1 MTTFLDRWHRRAV
14 DQPLLR
20 TFTIVVRV
28 LLALA
33 FLPSGWV
40 KVAGHRFTTLPMTDP
55 VGLFFEGFFSVHGY
69 YRVVGAAQLLAAILL
84 LFPWTATLGAALY
97 FPIILNIFVI
107 TVSIGS
113 GFGGTRIITGLMLLA
128 NVYLLLWDY
137 DRWKGLLPLVGSSPR
152 ESAARHGRAVF
163 AFGFLLAAAI
173 GFFGVLRLHLAWLR
187 HLSYVGPLVT
197 IAVGAAIG
205 LWIAVR
211 SILLDSRAARS

>member
-1 MTTFLDRWHRRAV
+1 MTTFLDRWHQLAV

-20 TFTIVVRV
+20 TSTIIVRV

-55 VGLFFEGFFSVHGY
+55 VGFFFEGFFSAHGY
-69 YRVVGAAQLLAAILL
+69 YRLVGAAQLLAAILL
-84 LFPWTATLGAALY
+84 LFPWTATLGAVLY

-113 GFGGTRIITGLMLLA
+113 GFGGTRIVTGLMLLG

-152 ESAARHGRAVF
+152 ESAARHGQAVF

-187 HLSYVGPLVT
+187 HLSYVGPSMT
-197 IAVGAAIG
+197 IAAGAAIG
-205 LWIAVR
+205 IATLVR
-211 SILLDSRAARS
+211 SATARS